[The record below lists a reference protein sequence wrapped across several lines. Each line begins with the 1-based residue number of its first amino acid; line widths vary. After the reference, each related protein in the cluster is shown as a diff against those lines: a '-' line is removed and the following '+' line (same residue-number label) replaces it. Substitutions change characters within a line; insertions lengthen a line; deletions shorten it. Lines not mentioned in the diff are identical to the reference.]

1 MLRPLGQ
8 EYWNVRTTWPL
19 ELHRFMSHPLPPLAA
34 AGSYVLAEP
43 TNDLAAGSVAAGS
56 VAAAAEPAA
65 AEPTAGIALSFGSA
79 IAVAPHPLRL
89 HR

>member
-34 AGSYVLAEP
+34 AESYVLAEP
-43 TNDLAAGSVAAGS
+43 TNDLAAGS

-65 AEPTAGIALSFGSA
+65 AEPTAGIAPSFGSA

-89 HR
+89 HL

>member
-8 EYWNVRTTWPL
+8 EYWNVHTTWPL
-19 ELHRFMSHPLPPLAA
+19 ELHCFMSPPLPPLTA

-43 TNDLAAGSVAAGS
+43 TNDLAAGSVAA
-56 VAAAAEPAA
+56 AAEPATAEPAA
-65 AEPTAGIALSFGSA
+65 AEPAAGIALSFGSA
-79 IAVAPHPLRL
+79 IAVAPHALRL